1 MTAPIVQR
9 LRDAAAALPAE
20 RVSMQTMAQAHGP
33 TTHGT
38 MPHLMA
44 APCLDLGQRV
54 EHALGFNVNGPD

>member
-1 MTAPIVQR
+1 MTAPIVLRQR
-9 LRDAAAALPAE
+9 NAAAALPAE
-20 RVSMQTMAQAHGP
+20 RVSMQTMARAYGS

-38 MPHLMA
+38 MLHLMA